1 MNSNAYLVIDIGNTA
16 QKVAVFDEAGNQ
28 LSWLRQPVVGVADLE
43 AVLQE
48 YRVKAALVS
57 SGGETPAALEEFLQQ
72 RVCTLKFSPQLQ
84 LPVRL
89 AYATPKTLGT
99 DRIACAVG
107 AHALYPMDNV
117 LAIQAGS
124 CLVTDLVTAEGDYL
138 GGTIAPGLCMRL
150 RALEHFTARLPLLEP
165 SPVDFLVGDTTEKSI
180 LSGVVNGLVGE
191 IEGMVYR
198 YQAQFSPL
206 KVVLTG
212 GDAPLLSNS
221 LKNSIFAAPN
231 LVLLGL
237 YKILRFNV

>member
-1 MNSNAYLVIDIGNTA
+1 
-16 QKVAVFDEAGNQ
+16 
-28 LSWLRQPVVGVADLE
+28 
-43 AVLQE
+43 
-48 YRVKAALVS
+48 
-57 SGGETPAALEEFLQQ
+57 
-72 RVCTLKFSPQLQ
+72 
-84 LPVRL
+84 
-89 AYATPKTLGT
+89 
-99 DRIACAVG
+99 
-107 AHALYPMDNV
+107 MDNV

-124 CLVTDLVTAEGDYL
+124 CLVTDLVTAKGDYL
-138 GGTIAPGLCMRL
+138 GGTIAPGLRMRL

-165 SPVDFLVGDTTEKSI
+165 TPVDYLVGDTTEKSI

-191 IEGMVYR
+191 IEGMICR